1 MRRALG
7 ELMQR
12 FGDLTGDVPAPLGE
26 ADQAMRE
33 AGQALADGRDAAAGA
48 ATKRAIEALQKG
60 GRQMGQQVA
69 RQFGTGQQPGEGEEG
84 EGQDGDGQALG
95 STENGDGRTSGPR
108 PGANPG
114 SGQRRSAN
122 RDPLGRP
129 LQQGTSGSAESGDVR
144 VPDEMEQ
151 ARTRE
156 IQDELR
162 RRGADRTRKQNELD
176 YIDRLLTPF

>member
-1 MRRALG
+1 
-7 ELMQR
+7 
-12 FGDLTGDVPAPLGE
+12 
-26 ADQAMRE
+26 
-33 AGQALADGRDAAAGA
+33 
-48 ATKRAIEALQKG
+48 
-60 GRQMGQQVA
+60 MGQQVA
-69 RQFGTGQQPGEGEEG
+69 RQFGTGQQPGEGDEG
-84 EGQDGDGQALG
+84 EGEGDGQSLG
-95 STENGDGRTSGPR
+95 STQNGDVRTAGPR

-144 VPDEMEQ
+144 VPDDMEQ